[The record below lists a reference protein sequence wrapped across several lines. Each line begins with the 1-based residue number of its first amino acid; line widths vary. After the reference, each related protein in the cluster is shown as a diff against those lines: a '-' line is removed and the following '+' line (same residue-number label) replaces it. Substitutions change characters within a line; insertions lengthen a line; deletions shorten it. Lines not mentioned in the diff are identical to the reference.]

1 MFIREDIRKIKGKIY
16 KYHRLVENRF
26 TEKGSRQK
34 TILSFGTLN
43 LPRERWNELVELIED
58 CLYGQEHLIPPDEK
72 ILAIAEIASRK
83 IRRNKRLKGIKDED
97 VLDVAMIKVNAVK
110 ASEAKELG
118 TVYVGYEML
127 KRLNMDKIFL
137 NCGLSLKQRDIAIAS
152 ILCRLIH
159 PVSEHL
165 SIRWIRRSALADL
178 MNRDFEGI
186 NEDVLYR
193 ISDKL
198 YRNKEEIE
206 EGLGKEEERLFN
218 LSENIVLYD
227 LTSTYF
233 EGLMKRSIK
242 AERGYSR
249 DKRKDCKQ
257 VIVGLVLDEEGFAKG
272 HAVYEGNRQDT
283 KGIVGLIE
291 KLKRR
296 TKKEK
301 EPTVIV
307 DRGIGTEDNLK
318 KLREI
323 GLKYIV
329 ATRQRELKEWD
340 IDYEEIE
347 FETIETRSGLE
358 VSLGVKEKDG
368 ELYILCKSELRKKKE
383 ERIWLRF
390 KEDIEEA
397 LERLSRRIVCGR
409 LRDEVKIYQSIGR
422 IKERY
427 RKVSKYYHI
436 ELKGSKE
443 EGYRLYYELDK
454 EKEEKREIFEGR
466 YILRTNR
473 DDLTKE
479 EIWKLYIMLTRVE
492 NGFKN
497 LKADLGI
504 RPIYHHKDNR
514 IEGHIFISVL
524 AYHLLHSIEYIL
536 KNQNDIRTPKTLKE
550 ILISHQIVTVTM
562 PDIDGKVHHLR
573 LPTEAD
579 AEQQEIYKTL
589 GIKDKPIK
597 QRHIVIG

>member
-1 MFIREDIRKIKGKIY
+1 MFIREDIRKVKRKIY
-16 KYHRLVENRF
+16 KYHRLVENRL
-26 TEKGSRQK
+26 TEKGSRQR

-43 LPRERWNELVELIED
+43 LPKERWNELVELIED

-72 ILAIAEIASRK
+72 IFAIAERASRK

-97 VLDVAMIKVNAVK
+97 VLNVATIKIKEVK

-137 NCGLSLKQRDIAIAS
+137 DCGLSLKHRDIAIAS

-165 SIRWIRRSALADL
+165 SIRWIKRSALADL

-186 NEDVLYR
+186 NEDMLYR
-193 ISDKL
+193 VSDKL

-206 EGLGKEEERLFN
+206 ECLRKEEKRLFD
-218 LSENIVLYD
+218 LSEDIVLYD

-242 AERGYSR
+242 AKRGYSR

-257 VIVGLVLDEEGFAKG
+257 VIVGLILDEEGFVKS
-272 HAVYEGNRQDT
+272 HEVYEGNRQDV

-291 KLKRR
+291 RLKRR

-318 KLREI
+318 KLRGM

-329 ATRQRELKEWD
+329 ATRQRELKECD
-340 IDYEEIE
+340 IDCDEIE
-347 FETIETRSGLE
+347 FESIETKSGFK
-358 VSLGVKEKDG
+358 VSLGIKEIDG
-368 ELYILCKSELRKKKE
+368 ELYILCKSEMRKKKE
-383 ERIWLRF
+383 EGIWLRF

-397 LERLSRRIVCGR
+397 LERLNRRIVCGR
-409 LRDEVKIYQSIGR
+409 LKDEVKIYQTIGR
-422 IKERY
+422 IRERY
-427 RKVSKYYHI
+427 RNVSRYYCI

-454 EKEEKREIFEGR
+454 EKEEKREVLEGR

-479 EIWKLYIMLTRVE
+479 EIWRLYTMLTKVE
-492 NGFKN
+492 SGFKN
-497 LKADLGI
+497 LKTDLRV

-514 IEGHIFISVL
+514 IEGHVLISVL
-524 AYHLLHSIEYIL
+524 AYHLLHSIEHIL
-536 KNQNDIRTPKTLKE
+536 KNQGDRRTPKTLRE
-550 ILISHQIVTVTM
+550 ILISHQMVTLTM
-562 PDIDGKVHHLR
+562 PDIDGRVHHLR
-573 LPTEAD
+573 LPTETD
-579 AEQQEIYKTL
+579 AEQQEIYKRL
-589 GIKDKPIK
+589 GIKNKPIK